1 MARPKTKG
9 DTFQPSYD
17 TRRVQP
23 LGGFMCVR
31 VFDHNGRGRQLEAT
45 PDALRALVD
54 EIRAADPH
62 LADKVETE
70 LNGWGFEL
78 ADLEDTGADQ

>member
-1 MARPKTKG
+1 MARPKSKA

-23 LGGFMCVR
+23 LGGFMRVR
-31 VFDHNGRGRQLEAT
+31 VFDHQGRGRQLDAT

-54 EIRAADPH
+54 EIRGADPH
-62 LADKVETE
+62 LADKVEAE
-70 LNGWGFEL
+70 LTGWGFEVS
-78 ADLEDTGADQ
+78 DLEDQAVDQ